1 MEKKKTNHTIN
12 EYHLNRH
19 QPDKPQLAIHDL
31 NDYITKHQDQ
41 TTKPHI
47 HSYYQI
53 IWFKEGGGKHFVD
66 FKDYKVTENI
76 VFFIAKNQVHY
87 FDNNIH
93 YNGVLLHFNEAFL
106 VHKDSETDFFLK
118 CNLFNNPFKQQFCSI
133 GQETGIILDGY
144 ISQLKREF
152 ENADEFGKEELL
164 RAYLKSF
171 LIQAHRTKTAQD
183 QSKNYVSFQ
192 LDEKRLQLIKFI
204 NLIEENYT
212 KGLSI
217 AEYSRLLFV
226 SSRTLANLTGLLLNK
241 TPIQMIQERII
252 IEAQRL
258 LIHSE
263 LNVNQVGY
271 RLGFDDPSYFV
282 KYFKKHIK
290 VSPSEFRK
298 SIS

>member
-53 IWFKEGGGKHFVD
+53 IWFKEGVGKHFVD

-217 AEYSRLLFV
+217 TEYSRLLFV